1 MGKRYATVVC
11 FLALLGLALPA
22 AAQPTVNVG
31 SIPIGSELP
40 LHAAIRQGFFDEEGI
55 NLKVQ
60 VVAGGAAA
68 IPALVGGSLQLSM
81 SAYISVF
88 AARDKGFD
96 ITIVAPYDR
105 VGPNNDPSPIIV
117 RADSGISRAQDLAG
131 KTVAVNVIKSL
142 NWLYAVEWIS
152 RAGLNPERVNWLELA
167 FPPMLGA
174 VRAKQVDAAYATE
187 PFTTLELAQG
197 GLKVLARPF
206 SEVDSQLPIS
216 GVIGKETWLKANSSV
231 VERFA
236 RALRKGTDYLN
247 RNKEKWPEVLATYTR
262 IKPEWVP
269 KMTVSVYEYPVNLPR
284 LQASADLTQK
294 WGLTGKR
301 LDVKEAVW
309 PTALAR

>member
-1 MGKRYATVVC
+1 MGKRYALVGC
-11 FLALLGLALPA
+11 FLALLGLALSA

-81 SAYISVF
+81 SAHISVF

-117 RADSGISRAQDLAG
+117 RTDSGISRAQDLAG

-216 GVIGKETWLKANSSV
+216 GVIGKETWLKANSSL

-236 RALRKGTDYLN
+236 RALQIGRAH
-247 RNKEKWPEVLATYTR
+247 V
-262 IKPEWVP
+262 
-269 KMTVSVYEYPVNLPR
+269 
-284 LQASADLTQK
+284 
-294 WGLTGKR
+294 
-301 LDVKEAVW
+301 
-309 PTALAR
+309 